1 MSIPSLVGVQLA
13 LVVLIGY
20 EIPASLAQ
28 SPVLKVTPPNQA
40 SEAGHDVTFKCEYYP
55 EDKEKTKH
63 LDWLLPDGVSV
74 YNITKDPSISNDS
87 FHERFSFESG
97 KLTIRNV
104 SEADDGSYIC
114 RNSDGSMSHT
124 SILRIYVMPS
134 YFTEGM
140 IVVGINGGLIL
151 LFFTCFLLTSYKLRK
166 MRRMQGRSRITKVI
180 DSPK

>member
-1 MSIPSLVGVQLA
+1 MSILSLVGVQLTFI
-13 LVVLIGY
+13 VLTGY
-20 EIPASLAQ
+20 EIQDSLAQ
-28 SPVLKVTPPNQA
+28 PPVLKVTPPNQA

-63 LDWLLPDGVSV
+63 LDWLLPGGLSV
-74 YNITKDPSISNDS
+74 YNITKDPSSLNDS

-114 RNSDGSMSHT
+114 RNNDGSMSHT

-134 YFTEGM
+134 YFIEGM
-140 IVVGINGGLIL
+140 VVVGINGVLIL
-151 LFFTCFLLTSYKLRK
+151 LFFTCFLWTSYKLRK
-166 MRRMQGRSRITKVI
+166 MRRIQGLQK
-180 DSPK
+180 